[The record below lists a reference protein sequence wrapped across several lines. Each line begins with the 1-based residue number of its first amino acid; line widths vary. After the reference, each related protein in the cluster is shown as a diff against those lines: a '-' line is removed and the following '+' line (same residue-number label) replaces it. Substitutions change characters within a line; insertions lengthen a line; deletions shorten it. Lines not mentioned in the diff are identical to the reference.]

1 MDIHVRNTNPNHIA
15 EIDKR
20 CKEIGKKLGR
30 RYYRWEYI
38 NMIFEE
44 HFDRE
49 YRRNKEGKFDE
60 AVTNVSVTLDRQS
73 DKLQEYIDATNELV
87 ASMMKLHEG

>member
-1 MDIHVRNTNPNHIA
+1 MEIHVRNVDPYHLK

-38 NMIFEE
+38 NMMFEQ
-44 HFDRE
+44 HFNQE
-49 YRRNKEGKFDE
+49 YSRNKEDKFDE
-60 AVTNVSVTLDRQS
+60 AVSNVSITLDRQS
-73 DKLQEYIDATNELV
+73 DKLQEYIDVTNELV
-87 ASMMKLHEG
+87 AAMINLKEE

>member
-1 MDIHVRNTNPNHIA
+1 MDIHVRNVNPNHIT

-30 RYYRWEYI
+30 RYYRAEYI
-38 NMIFEE
+38 NMMFEK

-49 YRRNKEGKFDE
+49 YRRNKEDKFDE

-73 DKLQEYIDATNELV
+73 DKLQEYIDVTNELV
-87 ASMMKLHEG
+87 AAIMKSHEG

>member
-1 MDIHVRNTNPNHIA
+1 MEIHVRNVDPYHLK

-38 NMIFEE
+38 NMMFKQ
-44 HFDRE
+44 HFNQE
-49 YRRNKEGKFDE
+49 YSRNKEDKFDE
-60 AVTNVSVTLDRQS
+60 AVSNVSITLDRQS
-73 DKLQEYIDATNELV
+73 DKLQEYIDVTNEFIRLIGQR
-87 ASMMKLHEG
+87 E